1 MGLLVLIFG
10 LLLLLGANVFVT
22 FRKARAAAI
31 DELGRGYRILF
42 SLFALAGLA
51 LVIWGYSE
59 YRAHEWMQVWTPP
72 PYMRHITVA
81 LMLLSAIMITA
92 AYIPSHIK
100 AWLKHP
106 MLGSVKTWAF
116 AHLLSNGD
124 LGSIVLFG
132 AFLAWGSYARVAAK
146 LRGDR
151 GYTTPPEGWRNDAI
165 VVVVGVIVYLLLGFY
180 FHPYVIGVP
189 VFG

>member
-10 LLLLLGANVFVT
+10 LVLLLGAHVFVT
-22 FRKARAAAI
+22 FRKLRAAAI
-31 DELGRGYRILF
+31 EELGHGYRIVF
-42 SLFALAGLA
+42 SLFALAGLV
-51 LVIWGYSE
+51 LIIWGYSE
-59 YRAHEWMQVWTPP
+59 YRAHEWMQVWMPP

-81 LMLLSAIMITA
+81 LMLFSVIMVVA
-92 AYIPSHIK
+92 AFVPSHIK

-132 AFLAWGSYARVAAK
+132 AFLVWGSYARVAAK
-146 LRGDR
+146 RRGDA
-151 GYTTPPEGWRNDAI
+151 GFATPPASWTNDII
-165 VVVVGVIVYLLLGFY
+165 VIAVSVVIYLLLGFY